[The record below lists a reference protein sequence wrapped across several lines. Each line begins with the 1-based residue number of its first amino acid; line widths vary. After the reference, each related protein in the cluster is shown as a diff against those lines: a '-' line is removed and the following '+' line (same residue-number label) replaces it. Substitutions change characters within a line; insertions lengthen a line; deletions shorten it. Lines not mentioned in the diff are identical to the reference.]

1 MKTGRTR
8 SALVVSLLIVL
19 GRAGAARGSERSLNL
34 SVDQAVS
41 MALAENLGLQLQ
53 KCEVDGAR
61 GAVLLEKGVFDS
73 RLEAG
78 IVAQD
83 QRMTSLITG
92 EEEKEKGVLWD
103 AAIRKKLVTGTEIGL
118 VWENSRLEADST
130 LLVIDPSYRSG
141 LAVTVSQQ
149 LMRGSGKAVQTAG
162 IRAAEKITAAAS
174 HLVDKQAVD
183 LAAQVKKTYWELV
196 FARQD
201 IEVKELSLKLAR
213 KLWEETNSKIKNEV
227 LARVEIYQP
236 ESEIARR
243 EERLIA
249 AEKHLAATED
259 DLKLLMNNRDW
270 RVSFVPVDVF
280 EIPSRAPDLQTVLAN
295 ALARRPDILATDLQV
310 DAAGIMVARAHDDL
324 RPSLALVG
332 AAGISG
338 VGDDYSASLDTAFSD
353 PTASWQIGLKLQLP
367 IGNSSSRGLLAQA
380 TAQLTRSRLRAELL
394 RQDAE
399 KTARVAVRDVLLASK
414 TIEATRKTSL
424 AAEKMLEA
432 EQEKFRV
439 GLATANDVL
448 ESQDS
453 YAQALAGEKRALV
466 DLATA
471 QAELERIQGVVG
483 FENTARRDPT
493 HRESAALVCRKQ

>member
-1 MKTGRTR
+1 MKTGRMP
-8 SALVVSLLIVL
+8 SALAVSLLIVF
-19 GRAGAARGSERSLNL
+19 GRAGAAHGSERTLNL

-53 KCEVDGAR
+53 KSEVAGAQ

-78 IVAQD
+78 VAAQD
-83 QRMTSLITG
+83 QRMTSLMTG
-92 EEEKEKGVLWD
+92 EEEKEKGAQWD

-118 VWENSRLEADST
+118 VWENRRLETDST
-130 LLVIDPSYRSG
+130 LVIFDPSYRSG

-149 LMRGSGKAVQTAG
+149 LMKGNSKAAQTAG

-174 HLVDKQAVD
+174 HLVENQAAD
-183 LAAQVKKTYWELV
+183 LAAQVKKTYWELA

-213 KLWEETNSKIKNEV
+213 NLWEETNSKINNEV
-227 LARVEIYQP
+227 LARVEIFQP

-259 DLKLLMNNRDW
+259 DLKLLLNNRDW
-270 RVSFVPVDVF
+270 HVSFVPVDVF
-280 EIPSRAPDLQTVLAN
+280 EIPSREPDLQTVLAN
-295 ALARRPDILATDLQV
+295 ALAKRPDILATDLQV
-310 DAAGIMVARAHDDL
+310 DAAGVMVAKAQDDL
-324 RPSLALVG
+324 RPALALVG
-332 AAGISG
+332 AAGITG
-338 VGDDYSASLDTAFSD
+338 VGDDYQDSLDTALSD
-353 PTASWQIGLKLQLP
+353 PNISWQIGLKLQLP
-367 IGNSSSRGLLAQA
+367 IGNSSSRGLLAKA
-380 TAQLTRSRLRAELL
+380 AAELSKSRARAEIL
-394 RQDAE
+394 RRDAE
-399 KTARVAVRDVLLASK
+399 KTARSAVREVLLAIK

-432 EQEKFRV
+432 EQEKFHI

-448 ESQDS
+448 VSQES

-466 DLATA
+466 DLAKA
-471 QAELERIQGVVG
+471 QAELERIQGLVSFGRTV
-483 FENTARRDPT
+483 RRDPT
-493 HRESAALVCRKQ
+493 HHESADLVCRNR